1 MLVPVAAPIMPL
13 SWLHSDSRRCHD
25 DPRPIGGFWP
35 GMLATILSVFVA
47 WFVFITPEFSF
58 SLNWPDATSL
68 LVFISTSLLLV
79 GLITLADDWLL
90 NEIKGV
96 AITSWPRCVSLP
108 LSPLTMRL

>member
-1 MLVPVAAPIMPL
+1 LAGNA
-13 SWLHSDSRRCHD
+13 SHD
-25 DPRPIGGFWP
+25 H
-35 GMLATILSVFVA
+35 FVA
-47 WFVFITPEFSF
+47 WFVFITPEFNF